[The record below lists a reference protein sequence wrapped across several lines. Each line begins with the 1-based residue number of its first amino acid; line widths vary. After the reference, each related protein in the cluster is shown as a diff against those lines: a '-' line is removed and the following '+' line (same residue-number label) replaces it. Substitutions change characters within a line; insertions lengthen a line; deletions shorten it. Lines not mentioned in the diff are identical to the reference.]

1 MKLQQTALAAS
12 LLFPV
17 LASAQSNA
25 DLQRQ
30 IDALQVQIK
39 QLTEALKGAA
49 PAPVEAVKAPS
60 VDPEEFNRIKTKVE
74 AMEDQGEVA
83 GFKGLRISGGIDPT
97 YIYNRNKRSSSFAF
111 LNNFSGSDANGN
123 AQVYSYD
130 NSYFGLAY
138 LDVQKEIDDGGTR
151 FRLTLAPSKSAG
163 SSFNIGNIV
172 HEASASIPIDGP
184 STRLLVGQLPDVS
197 GYQPF
202 FNSFVGANSLS
213 SNLLYPGY
221 SEYFVTKNLLFDFTA
236 ATAYTGVGLDFTR
249 GAWDTKLFLA
259 NFNSARN
266 DVVGSSL
273 TSTRSPVFVYNAT
286 YAKEEFWGVEFTGYE
301 GKVTNPHL
309 TTATNTVASRLD
321 QFEIDGWWT
330 RGDINTNLQLTLG
343 RQKDGAF
350 NGGDSQWYG
359 LSYLL
364 SKKVNSAWTV
374 AGRFDYLNNDKNGGG
389 TFNTYAN
396 DPSGAGVAVGDFYNG
411 FGPGDPNDPS
421 YDPNKGSNRF
431 SLTGAATY
439 RLTRNVAFRGELR
452 FDHATKPSFYQ
463 WSDGTYRKSNTTI
476 GLQTIVNF

>member
-1 MKLQQTALAAS
+1 MMKLKQTALAVS
-12 LLFPV
+12 LVFPI

-49 PAPVEAVKAPS
+49 PAPVQAAQVPT
-60 VDPEEFNRIKTKVE
+60 VDPDDFNRIKTKVE
-74 AMEDQGEVA
+74 AMEDQSEIA

-97 YIYNRNKRSSSFAF
+97 YVYNRNKRSSSFGF
-111 LNNFSGSDANGN
+111 LNNFSGNDSNGSP
-123 AQVYSYD
+123 QVYSYD

-138 LDVQKEIDDGGTR
+138 LDIQKELDDGGTR

-163 SSFNIGNIV
+163 SSFNIGNIA

-184 STRLLVGQLPDVS
+184 STRLLVGQMPDVS

-202 FNSFVGANSLS
+202 FNSFVGANSVT
-213 SNLLYPGY
+213 SNLLYPGF

-236 ATAYTGVGLDFTR
+236 ATAYTGVGLDLAR

-259 NFNSARN
+259 NMNSARN
-266 DVVGSSL
+266 DISGNN
-273 TSTRSPVFVYNAT
+273 TASTRSPSFIYNAT

-301 GKVTNPHL
+301 GKVLNPNASL
-309 TTATNTVASRLD
+309 TSTPSATRLD

-343 RQKDGAF
+343 RQQQAAF

-359 LSYLL
+359 MSYVL
-364 SKKVNSAWTV
+364 SKKVGPAWTF
-374 AGRFDYLNNDKNGGG
+374 AGRFDYLNNQKNGGG
-389 TFNTYAN
+389 TFNVFGGN
-396 DPSGAGVAVGDFYNG
+396 DPAGVATGDVYNG
-411 FGPGDPNDPS
+411 FGPGDPNDPN
-421 YDPNKGSNRF
+421 YDPNKGANRF
-431 SLTGAATY
+431 SVTGAVTY

-452 FDHATKPSFYQ
+452 FDRATTPSFYQ

>member
-1 MKLQQTALAAS
+1 MMKLKQTALAVS
-12 LLFPV
+12 LVFPI

-25 DLQRQ
+25 DLQHQ
-30 IDALQVQIK
+30 INTLQVQIK
-39 QLTEALKGAA
+39 QLTEALKGAP
-49 PAPVEAVKAPS
+49 PAPVEAAKSSS

-74 AMEDQGEVA
+74 AMDDQSEIA

-111 LNNFSGSDANGN
+111 LNNFSGTDANKN
-123 AQVYSYD
+123 PQVASYD

-138 LDVQKEIDDGGTR
+138 LDVQKEFDDGGTR

-163 SSFNIGNIV
+163 SSFNVGNIV

-184 STRLLVGQLPDVS
+184 STRLLVGQMPDVS

-202 FNSFVGANSLS
+202 FNSFAGANSLS
-213 SNLLYPGY
+213 SNLLYPGFA
-221 SEYFVTKNLLFDFTA
+221 EYFVTKNLLFDFTA
-236 ATAYTGVGLDFTR
+236 ATAYTGVGLDLTR
-249 GAWDTKLFLA
+249 GPWDTKLFLA

-266 DVVGSSL
+266 DVSGKGL
-273 TSTRSPVFVYNAT
+273 ASTRSPIFVYNTT
-286 YAKEEFWGVEFTGYE
+286 YAKEEFWGIEFTGYE
-301 GKVTNPHL
+301 GKVPNPMAV
-309 TTATNTVASRLD
+309 TPTSTRLD

-359 LSYLL
+359 FSYLL
-364 SKKVNSAWTV
+364 SKKINSALTL
-374 AGRFDYLNNDKNGGG
+374 AGRVDYLNNQKNGGG
-389 TFNTYAN
+389 TFNTFAN
-396 DPSGAGVAVGDFYNG
+396 DPAGTGVAVGDFYNG
-411 FGPGDPNDPS
+411 FGPGDPTDPNF
-421 YDPNKGSNRF
+421 DPNKGSNRV

-439 RLTRNVAFRGELR
+439 RLTRNVALRGELR

-463 WSDGTYRKSNTTI
+463 WSDNTYRKSNTTI